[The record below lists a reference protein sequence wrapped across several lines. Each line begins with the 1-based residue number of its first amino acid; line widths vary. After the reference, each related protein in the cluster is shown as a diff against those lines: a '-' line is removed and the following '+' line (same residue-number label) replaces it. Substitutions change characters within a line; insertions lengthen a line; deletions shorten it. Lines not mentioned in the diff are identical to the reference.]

1 MASEDLLV
9 QAASGLEALM
19 VGTRNQ
25 AIKDSTVAQVSAALY
40 YQSNVIAKMV
50 SNRIVQERFTKMMFE
65 QIEKD
70 FGQYIDAQARI
81 KPKSLHHVY
90 EWKKA
95 GNPSARLFNLK
106 VISQNGFSFKVN
118 YEFKLSKSS
127 VPNSTSK
134 RRHVFANKAAVME
147 AGMPLKI
154 APRYSERLVFEL
166 NGSTVYMPKG
176 ASVTVKRPGGPSV
189 KNAFYLQ
196 YARFFSGNLINE
208 SIKKSGFQKVF
219 SKTMAKALNL
229 PVEIKKVK
237 YSFSP
242 NSVKTQA
249 DAAVQSALI
258 GAM

>member
-127 VPNSTSK
+127 VPNK
-134 RRHVFANKAAVME
+134 IGRAHV
-147 AGMPLKI
+147 
-154 APRYSERLVFEL
+154 
-166 NGSTVYMPKG
+166 
-176 ASVTVKRPGGPSV
+176 
-189 KNAFYLQ
+189 
-196 YARFFSGNLINE
+196 
-208 SIKKSGFQKVF
+208 
-219 SKTMAKALNL
+219 
-229 PVEIKKVK
+229 
-237 YSFSP
+237 
-242 NSVKTQA
+242 
-249 DAAVQSALI
+249 
-258 GAM
+258 